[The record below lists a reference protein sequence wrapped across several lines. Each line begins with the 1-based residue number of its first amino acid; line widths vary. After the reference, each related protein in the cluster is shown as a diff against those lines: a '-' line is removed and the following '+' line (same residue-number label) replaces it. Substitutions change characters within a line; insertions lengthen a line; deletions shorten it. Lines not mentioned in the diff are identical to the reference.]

1 MTRYPQ
7 GFLHALRLAA
17 LFGAALLLVEACASG
32 AKTRSPAPPRVSP
45 TPPTAQ
51 QQVFATETAF
61 AQSMADRDFSAFL
74 RFLSHDAVFFSNAGV
89 ERGVTQ
95 IAEAWRPL
103 FKDKLAPFSWAPDA
117 VEVLPSGD
125 LALSTGVVVV
135 NGKIVGRFNSVWRR
149 EAPKTWRIVFDKG
162 ERVCTP

>member
-1 MTRYPQ
+1 MSIDPQ
-7 GFLHALRLAA
+7 EFPRALRLTAIFA
-17 LFGAALLLVEACASG
+17 AALLLVEACASG
-32 AKTRSPAPPRVSP
+32 AKTRSPAPAHVTPA
-45 TPPTAQ
+45 PPTAQ

-61 AQSMADRDFSAFL
+61 AQSMADRDFSAFV

-95 IAEAWRPL
+95 IAESWQPL

-135 NGKIVGRFNSVWRR
+135 NGKIVGRFNSIWRR